1 MKKLFL
7 FTAIAASLMLWT
19 GCDEK
24 PEPEISQPAIVLQDI
39 PDNQLTFPA
48 EGAQATIRYTIEN
61 PADGGKVYAEANQDW
76 IADINSDTEGT
87 VTFDVLE
94 NEETESRNAIIT
106 LTYEW
111 AEGSVQAQIN
121 AIQSE
126 RTVFFDFQVPEE
138 NIKATSARV
147 IISCLDT
154 SLFWYDGLV
163 LSSEI
168 AEDPNFAETK
178 RQEFLELTEELIAL
192 LGCDLTDLL
201 YPGDFIDDW
210 TWTRLDMN
218 SAYTPFA
225 FGLDEN
231 GEFTTDFHYGPEFTT
246 KDDQPTGAYAEGHIN
261 HYWHIDDLIE
271 YNPEYA
277 KYVSDEP
284 LFAAMDITY
293 NEEAAGAYCI
303 VWIGDITT
311 EDTEEEIYQNTL
323 AEANLVSKG
332 DPAPLLFMN
341 YDECSTICVI
351 AVDADGNY
359 GDMHMEVITL
369 TEEGT
374 CHDYALFDKYFNAI
388 TGTSASAAT
397 IRPRV
402 NIPERPVPE
411 GSSLLKDRIMR
422 RHLR

>member
-1 MKKLFL
+1 
-7 FTAIAASLMLWT
+7 MLWT

-61 PADGGKVYAEANQDW
+61 PADGGKVYAEADQDW
-76 IADINSDTEGT
+76 IADISSDTEGT
-87 VTFDVLE
+87 ITFDVLE
-94 NEETESRNAIIT
+94 NEETESRNAVIT

-111 AEGSVQAQIN
+111 AEGSVQALIN
-121 AIQSE
+121 VIQSE

-138 NIKATSARV
+138 DIKTTSARV

-168 AEDPNFAETK
+168 AEDPDFAETK
-178 RQEFLELTEELIAL
+178 RQEFLELAEEIIAL

-201 YPGDFIDDW
+201 YTGDYIDDW
-210 TWTRLDMN
+210 TWTELDMN

-246 KDDQPTGAYAEGHIN
+246 KDDQPTDAYAEGHIN
-261 HYWHIDDLIE
+261 YYWHIDDLIE

-277 KYVSDEP
+277 KYERDEP
-284 LFAAMDITY
+284 LFAALDITY
-293 NEEAAGAYCI
+293 NEEATGAYCI
-303 VWIGDITT
+303 VWIGDIAS
-311 EDTEEEIYQNTL
+311 ELTEEEIYKKTL
-323 AEANLVSKG
+323 AEADIEYKG
-332 DPAPLLFMN
+332 DPAPLYIMS
-341 YDECSTICVI
+341 YDECCTICII
-351 AVDADGNY
+351 AVDAEGNF
-359 GDMHMEVITL
+359 GDMYMEVTTL

-374 CHDYALFDKYFNAI
+374 CHDYALFDKYFNAVRS
-388 TGTSASAAT
+388 TSASAAT

-402 NIPERPVPE
+402 KIPERPVP
-411 GSSLLKDRIMR
+411 GSSSFPKDRIMR
-422 RHLR
+422 RPLR